1 MIGRFWNSGRSWG
14 DFGSFQRMQLETT
27 SSEEAHIFLH
37 VNLLPPGTGYEVC
50 LAHLEFFLQQRK
62 EIIEVELQT

>member
-1 MIGRFWNSGRSWG
+1 
-14 DFGSFQRMQLETT
+14 MQLETT

-37 VNLLPPGTGYEVC
+37 VNLLPPGTGYKVC